1 MVEGTLNHG
10 TMASEQLEEYLESI
24 LDIEETEGIARTS
37 AIARCMNVAPASVT
51 EALQT
56 LSEKGLVRYE
66 PYRGASLTG
75 EGREMARKV
84 RRRHRLLEVFLSSVL
99 HIDGRHVH
107 DEACRMEHTLS
118 DETERALCR
127 MLNAPARCPHG
138 SLIEACDRD
147 VQSCSACLV
156 ENAPPSAG
164 SRDEDLMPVTA
175 LRPGQKGTIAFIR
188 GDSSIVQRL
197 TDLGLT
203 LKTDIQLVRKAP
215 LLGPVEIAVRRTR
228 LAIDHA
234 IADHIF
240 VSPGREKSG

>member
-1 MVEGTLNHG
+1 
-10 TMASEQLEEYLESI
+10 MASEQLEEYMESI
-24 LDIEETEGIARTS
+24 LDIEEKDGIAKTS
-37 AIARCMNVAPASVT
+37 AIAKCMKVAPASVT

-56 LSEKGLVRYE
+56 LSDKGYVHYE
-66 PYRGASLTG
+66 PYKGAYLT
-75 EGREMARKV
+75 EQGREMARKV
-84 RRRHRLLEVFLSSVL
+84 KRRHRLLEVFLNDVL
-99 HIDGRHVH
+99 HINGENVH

-118 DETERALCR
+118 DETECALCK

-147 VQSCSACLV
+147 VESCSSCLID
-156 ENAPPSAG
+156 NTPPSPCI
-164 SRDEDLMPVTA
+164 RDERLIPVTT
-175 LRPGQKGTIAFIR
+175 LQPGQKGTIAFIR
-188 GDSSIVQRL
+188 GDTSVVQRL

-215 LLGPVEIAVRRTR
+215 LSGPVEIGVRKTR

-240 VSPGREKSG
+240 VTACGEKAG